1 MIIGCLK
8 WVDFM
13 LTEVVE
19 KIVDATYDSLVS
31 LGVKDISKK
40 EIASSISQPPDPKLG
55 NLSST
60 IAFRISKS
68 LKSKPIETAQQL
80 AEKLKV
86 AKLPLVGRIEAAPPG
101 YVNFYFD
108 DLELTNIIINKVF
121 SEGENYGKLQLG
133 KGEKVLVEHT
143 AVNPTKPLHI
153 GHLRNAVLGDVV
165 ANLYRNCGW
174 NVEVQ
179 NFIDDLGRQVG
190 VLVWAF
196 LNNIHLEVPREKD
209 TKLDFWYGLIYA
221 KAAQLLKEKPELEKE
236 VDEVMRSMEMGDNE
250 IADFSRHLS
259 EMCVESNLET
269 TTRANIAYNLLVW
282 ESDIARSKIWE
293 ETLKKLEKSENFVWE
308 TEGEYKG
315 CFVAKFSRL
324 EEFKDKKN
332 PDKVII
338 RSTGVPT
345 YIAHD
350 IAYQLWKFGKLETK
364 MKYRPW
370 NTQFNKQ
377 ILWTT
382 APTLSKDSNEF
393 AKAKKVINVIG
404 YEQEYLQQALKSSIK
419 LLGYKE
425 EAENSIHLSY
435 KHVKLAGERFSGREG
450 NWVGYHADAVINQTF
465 IRAYL
470 QVSKNLP
477 DLPELEKRELAEI
490 IAVGAVRFWLIKF
503 STEQTIIFDFDKV
516 TNFDGETGPYIQYAV
531 VRARSI
537 LEKADKKPTPKIKP
551 EKLGD
556 EKEKTI
562 IQHIFLFPQTVK
574 TATEQLKPHL
584 LAEYTYQLALKF
596 SKFYES
602 QPVLTAQDEETKE
615 ARLALVYAA
624 KQTLENALNILG
636 IQVPSKM

>member
-1 MIIGCLK
+1 
-8 WVDFM
+8 M
-13 LTEVVE
+13 LTETKG
-19 KIVDATYDSLVS
+19 KIVKAIYDAFES
-31 LGVKDISKK
+31 LGIENVVST
-40 EIASSISQPPDPKLG
+40 EEVSSSLEQPPDPKLG
-55 NLSST
+55 NLSSS
-60 IAFRISKS
+60 IAFRVSKS
-68 LKSKPIETAQQL
+68 LKRKPIDIAQEVVEQL
-80 AEKLKV
+80 KIAE
-86 AKLPLVGRIEAAPPG
+86 LPLVERIEVAHPG
-101 YVNFYFD
+101 YINFYFD
-108 DLELTNIIINKVF
+108 DLKLTEIIMNKIF
-121 SEGENYGKLQLG
+121 TEGDAYGEVDLG

-153 GHLRNAVLGDVV
+153 GHLRNAAMGDAV
-165 ANLYRNCGW
+165 ANLHRNCGW
-174 NVEVQ
+174 KVEIQ

-196 LNNIHLEVPREKD
+196 LNNIHLEVPRDKD

-221 KAAQLLKEKPELEKE
+221 RAAQILKEKPELERE
-236 VDEVMRSMEMGDNE
+236 VDEVMHNMEEGGNE
-250 IADFSRHLS
+250 ISDFSRHLS

-269 TTRANIAYNLLVW
+269 TTRANIPYNLMVW

-338 RSTGVPT
+338 RSNGVPT

-350 IAYQLWKFGKLETK
+350 IAYQLWKFGKLRTK

-370 NTQFNKQ
+370 NTQFNNQ
-377 ILWTT
+377 VLWTT
-382 APTLSKDSNEF
+382 APKLSKTSNEF
-393 AKAKKVINVIG
+393 ANAKRVINVIG

-419 LLGYKE
+419 LLGYEE
-425 EAENSIHLSY
+425 EAKNSIHLSY
-435 KHVKLAGERFSGREG
+435 KHVKLAEERFSGREG
-450 NWVGYHADAVINQTF
+450 NWVGFHADAVINQTF
-465 IRAYL
+465 IRAYI

-477 DLPELEKRELAEI
+477 NIPELEKRELAEI
-490 IAVGAVRFWLIKF
+490 VAVGAVRFWLIKF
-503 STEQTIIFDFDKV
+503 NTEQTIVFDFEKV

-531 VRARSI
+531 VRAKSI
-537 LEKADKKPTPKIKP
+537 LEKAGKKPTPKIKN
-551 EKLGD
+551 EKLSD
-556 EKEKTI
+556 EREKTL
-562 IQHIFLFPQTVK
+562 IQHLVQFPEIIK
-574 TATEQLKPHL
+574 TATEQLKTHI

-602 QPVLTAQDEETKE
+602 QPVLAAKDEETKN
-615 ARLALVYAA
+615 ARLALVYIT

-636 IQVPSKM
+636 IQVPPKM

>member
-1 MIIGCLK
+1 MLK
-8 WVDFM
+8 E
-13 LTEVVE
+13 TRE
-19 KIVDATYDSLVS
+19 KIIEAICNAFQS
-31 LGVKDISKK
+31 LGIEKAVST
-40 EIASSISQPPDPKLG
+40 EEVSSSLEQPPDPKLG
-55 NLSST
+55 NLSSS

-68 LKSKPIETAQQL
+68 LKRKPIDVAQQVV
-80 AEKLKV
+80 EKIK
-86 AKLPLVGRIEAAPPG
+86 ASELPLVQKIEVAPPG
-101 YVNFYFD
+101 YINFYFD
-108 DLELTNIIINKVF
+108 DLKLTETVMKRVF
-121 SEGENYGKLQLG
+121 TEGGAYGRLNFG
-133 KGEKVLVEHT
+133 NGEKVLVEHT

-153 GHLRNAVLGDVV
+153 GHLRNAILGDVV
-165 ANLYRNCGW
+165 VNLHKNCGW
-174 NVEVQ
+174 KVEIQ

-221 KAAQLLKEKPELEKE
+221 RAAQLLKEKPELEKE
-236 VDEVMRSMEMGDNE
+236 VDEVMRHMEKGGNE
-250 IADFSRHLS
+250 TADFSRHLS

-269 TTRANIAYNLLVW
+269 TTRANIPYNLLVW
-282 ESDIARSKIWE
+282 ESDIARSKIWD

-338 RSTGVPT
+338 RSNGIPT

-350 IAYQLWKFGKLETK
+350 IAYQLWKFGKLRTR

-377 ILWTT
+377 ELWTT
-382 APTLSKDSNEF
+382 APTLSKDNTEF
-393 AKAKKVINVIG
+393 ANAKKVINVIG

-419 LLGYKE
+419 LLGYEE
-425 EAENSIHLSY
+425 EAKNSIHLSY
-435 KHVKLAGERFSGREG
+435 KHVKLAEERFSGREG
-450 NWVGYHADAVINQTF
+450 NWVGYHADAVINQTL
-465 IRAYL
+465 IRAYT

-477 DLPELEKRELAEI
+477 DIPELEKRELAEI

-516 TNFDGETGPYIQYAV
+516 TNFDGETGPYIQYAA
-531 VRARSI
+531 VRAQSI
-537 LEKADKKPTPKIKP
+537 LEKFGKKPTPKIKP
-551 EKLGD
+551 EKLND
-556 EKEKTI
+556 EREKTL
-562 IQHIFLFPQTVK
+562 IQHIVQFPEIIK
-574 TATEQLKPHL
+574 TATEQFKPHI

-602 QPVLTAQDEETKE
+602 QPVLAAEDIETKN
-615 ARLALVYAA
+615 ARLALVYIT
-624 KQTLENALNILG
+624 KQTLENALKILG
-636 IQVPSKM
+636 IQVPPKM